1 MPITD
6 EELKAIFR
14 ANDYTTYVPK
24 FDARTATAGE
34 NKVHSRAKAL
44 FYKSW
49 CGQLRG
55 MGGKASLKNFSKDY
69 PVKLLEQTDE
79 NIIAEQVVEVL
90 NDESKLQSVF
100 EVFFTSMEKPLDD
113 ALSAQAAALGKSLEE
128 LTDDEI
134 MLAVDKVADA
144 LMNVMIGKMMMSQS
158 VPEIMHITKKHGAQ
172 EDFNPSVKDNHDRVD
187 FERKWDHTRT
197 KLGTMLSFDEL
208 DPDDESLAYWDD
220 EPIDDEA
227 AFVDLTKRF
236 LASLDDD
243 TDRDIVIFKL
253 KGKTQSEIAET
264 LGFSQS
270 AIAKRLKK
278 IKVKFDAIT
287 NENK

>member
-14 ANDYTTYVPK
+14 AHDYTTYVPK
-24 FDARTATAGE
+24 YDARTATAEE

-144 LMNVMIGKMMMSQS
+144 LMNVMIGKMMASQS
-158 VPEIMHITKKHGAQ
+158 VPEIMQITKKHGAH
-172 EDFNPSVKDNHDRVD
+172 EDFNPSVKDNHDRID

-197 KLGTMLSFDEL
+197 KLGKMLSFDEL
-208 DPDDESLAYWDD
+208 DPDDESLAYWDND
-220 EPIDDEA
+220 PMDDEA
-227 AFVDLTKRF
+227 AFLDLTKRF
-236 LASLDDD
+236 LSSLDDD
-243 TDRDIVIFKL
+243 TDRNIVMFKL
-253 KGKTQSEIAET
+253 KGKTQSEIAAT
-264 LGFSQS
+264 LGFTPG

-278 IKVKFDAIT
+278 IKVKFDALT

>member
-24 FDARTATAGE
+24 FDARTATAEE
-34 NKVHSRAKAL
+34 NKIHSRAKEL

-49 CGQLRG
+49 CGQLRS

-79 NIIAEQVVEVL
+79 NIIAEQVVNVL

-100 EVFFTSMEKPLDD
+100 EVFFTSMEKPLED
-113 ALSAQAAALGKSLEE
+113 ALSAQAASLGKMLEE

-134 MLAVDKVADA
+134 MRAVDKVADA
-144 LMNVMIGKMMMSQS
+144 LMNTMIGKMMVSQS
-158 VPEIMHITKKHGAQ
+158 VPEILQITKKHGAQ
-172 EDFNPSVKDNHDRVD
+172 EDFNPSVKDNHDRID
-187 FERKWDHTRT
+187 FERKWDRTRT
-197 KLGTMLSFDEL
+197 KLGKMLSFDEL

-220 EPIDDEA
+220 EPIDEEA
-227 AFVDLTKRF
+227 AFVDLTQRF

-243 TDRDIVIFKL
+243 TDRDIVVFKL

-264 LGFSQS
+264 LCFTQG

-278 IKVKFDAIT
+278 IKAKFDAIT

>member
-1 MPITD
+1 MLITD
-6 EELKAIFR
+6 EELKAMFR

-24 FDARTATAGE
+24 YDARTATAEE
-34 NKVHSRAKAL
+34 NKIHSRAKAL

-49 CGQLRG
+49 CGQLVG

-69 PVKLLEQTDE
+69 PVKLLEQTNE
-79 NIIAEQVVEVL
+79 NIIAEQVVGVL

-100 EVFFTSMEKPLDD
+100 EVFFTSMEKPLED
-113 ALSAQAAALGKSLEE
+113 ALSEQAASLGKSLEE

-134 MLAVDKVADA
+134 MQAVDKVADS
-144 LMNVMIGKMMMSQS
+144 LMNFVIGKMMVSQS
-158 VPEIMHITKKHGAQ
+158 VPEIVQITKKHGAH
-172 EDFNPSVKDNHDRVD
+172 EDFNSNVKDNHDRID
-187 FERKWDHTRT
+187 FERKWNHTRT
-197 KLGTMLSFDEL
+197 KLGKMLSFDEF

-220 EPIDDEA
+220 ETIDDEA
-227 AFVDLTKRF
+227 ALVDLTKHF

-243 TDRDIVIFKL
+243 TDRDVVILKL

-270 AIAKRLKK
+270 AIAKRLKR
-278 IKVKFDAIT
+278 IRVKYDVFT
-287 NENK
+287 NE

>member
-24 FDARTATAGE
+24 FDARTATAEE
-34 NKVHSRAKAL
+34 NKVHSRAKDL

-49 CGQLRG
+49 CGQLVG

-79 NIIAEQVVEVL
+79 NIISEQVVGVL
-90 NDESKLQSVF
+90 NDESKLQDVF
-100 EVFFTSMEKPLDD
+100 EVFFTAMEKPLED
-113 ALSAQAAALGKSLEE
+113 ALSAQAASLGKSLEE

-134 MLAVDKVADA
+134 MQAVDKVADS
-144 LMNVMIGKMMMSQS
+144 LMNFMIGKMMVSQS
-158 VPEIMHITKKHGAQ
+158 VPEIMQITKKHGAQ
-172 EDFNPSVKDNHDRVD
+172 EDFNPSVKDNHDRID
-187 FERKWDHTRT
+187 FERKWDHSRT
-197 KLGTMLSFDEL
+197 KLGKMLSFDEL
-208 DPDDESLAYWDD
+208 DPDDELLAYWDD
-220 EPIDDEA
+220 ESMDDEA
-227 AFVDLTKRF
+227 EFADLTQRF
-236 LASLDDD
+236 LASLDDE

-264 LGFSQS
+264 LGFTQG

-278 IKVKFDAIT
+278 IKTKFDALT